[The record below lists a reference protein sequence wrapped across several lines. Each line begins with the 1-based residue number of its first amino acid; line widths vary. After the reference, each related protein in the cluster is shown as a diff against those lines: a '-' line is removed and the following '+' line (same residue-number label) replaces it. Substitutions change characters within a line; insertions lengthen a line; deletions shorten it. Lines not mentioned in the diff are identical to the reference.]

1 MSNKNYGNKKGHN
14 KRGQGYK
21 PTRNDRGIN
30 EQQKDSRQKAGGSVG
45 ESSQSFRDIKP
56 DLNDPSWYA
65 NTPQLLE
72 DAGRLSFNN
81 PLGGGI
87 EFDFNISV
95 SHPGRT
101 KYWVPGIYAMD
112 IVPFCGVASDAT
124 SPINVA
130 ATNVYH
136 FTRFANSGA
145 RNYEAPD
152 EMLYLMAMDNLY
164 SIYAYMVRAY
174 GVLNLA
180 SQWNRYIPK
189 ALFESMHLDFDD
201 FQNNIANFRY
211 YINQFGVKM
220 SALAVPNTMPLFL
233 RHQHLFADIYSDG
246 TLSKSSMYLY
256 VPYGFYKF
264 DATAS
269 TTGGQLTFVPLTISG
284 TPLTFAQLTA
294 YANAMLDTILYDE
307 DSGIISGDI
316 MKAWGKDRL
325 FKVGLI
331 TDDYVVLPQ
340 FSGEM
345 LAQIQNATNL
355 SANRSGAG
363 ALSSELNITQSG
375 QNLICK
381 PVIPIFEKR
390 ATLPLSGRRILN
402 FYKEMPTS
410 ADVMVATRL
419 TTSGTVSSSKFTVT
433 EAGTE
438 LVVGATM
445 YVMENTGKYT
455 TYNSYYAIDGTNVAT
470 LDQLGYLTKFF
481 QHPFAYYYSDGDGTQ
496 DLYIPIGD
504 MDNYTMIGRDEL
516 EKLHAT
522 AILSEFNVPILG

>member
-1 MSNKNYGNKKGHN
+1 MSNKNNTKKGHN

-21 PTRNDRGIN
+21 PARNDRGIY
-30 EQQKDSRQKAGGSVG
+30 EQQKDSRQKTG
-45 ESSQSFRDIKP
+45 ESSGASSKTFRDIKP

-95 SHPGRT
+95 AHPGRT
-101 KYWVPGIYAMD
+101 KYWVPGVYALD

-189 ALFESMHLDFDD
+189 ALFESMHLEFDD
-201 FQNNIANFRY
+201 FQSNIANFRY
-211 YINQFGVKM
+211 YINQFGIKM
-220 SALAVPNTMPLFL
+220 SALAVPNTMPLYL

-264 DATAS
+264 AAVTS
-269 TTGGQLTFVPLTISG
+269 ETGGQLTFVPLTTSG
-284 TPLTFAQLTA
+284 TPLTFSQLTA
-294 YANAMLDTILYDE
+294 YANAMLDAILYDE

-325 FKVGLI
+325 FKVGLV

-345 LAQIQNATNL
+345 LAQIQNSTNL
-355 SANRSGAG
+355 SANLSGAD
-363 ALSSELNITQSG
+363 ALSSQLNITQSG

-381 PVIPIFEKR
+381 PVISLVVGH
-390 ATLPLSGRRILN
+390 AASPLGGRRILN

-419 TTSGTVSSSKFTVT
+419 TASGTVSGSKFTVT

-438 LVVGATM
+438 LVVGANM
-445 YVMENTGKYT
+445 YVMDYNGVYSK
-455 TYNSYYAIDGTNVAT
+455 YNSLYVIDGTNPNA
-470 LDQLGYLTKFF
+470 LDELGYLTKFF
-481 QHPFAYYYSDGDGTQ
+481 QHPFAYYYSNGDGTQ

-504 MDNYTMIGRDEL
+504 MDNYTMIGREEL

-522 AILSEFNVPILG
+522 AILSEFNVPTLG

>member
-1 MSNKNYGNKKGHN
+1 MSDKNNTKKGHN

-21 PTRNDRGIN
+21 PTRNDRGIY
-30 EQQKDSRQKAGGSVG
+30 EQQKDSRQKTG
-45 ESSQSFRDIKP
+45 EFSGASSKTFRDIKP

-95 SHPGRT
+95 SDPGRT
-101 KYWVPGIYAMD
+101 KYWVPGIYALD

-189 ALFESMHLDFDD
+189 ALFESMHLNFND
-201 FQNNIANFRY
+201 FQSNIANFRY
-211 YINQFGVKM
+211 YINQFGIKM
-220 SALAVPNTMPLFL
+220 SALAVPNTMPLYL
-233 RHQHLFADIYSDG
+233 RHQHLFADVYSDG

-264 DATAS
+264 EAVTS
-269 TTGGQLTFVPLTISG
+269 ETGGQLTFVPLTTSAS
-284 TPLTFAQLTA
+284 TLTFAELTA
-294 YANAMLDTILYDE
+294 YANAMLDAILYDE

-325 FKVGLI
+325 FKVGLV

-345 LAQIQNATNL
+345 LAQIQNSTNL
-355 SANRSGAG
+355 SANLSGAG
-363 ALSSELNITQSG
+363 ALSSQLNITQSG

-381 PVIPIFEKR
+381 PVIPLLER
-390 ATLPLSGRRILN
+390 QAALPLGGRRILN

-419 TTSGTVSSSKFTVT
+419 TTSGTVSGSNFTVT

-438 LVVGATM
+438 LVVGAKM
-445 YVMENTGKYT
+445 YVMGTNGVYSRYSTL
-455 TYNSYYAIDGTNVAT
+455 YAIDGTNQNA

-481 QHPFAYYYSDGDGTQ
+481 QHPFAYYHSDGDGTQ

-504 MDNYTMIGRDEL
+504 MDNYTMIGREEL

-522 AILSEFNVPILG
+522 AILSEFNVPTLG